1 MRWIGFNYKSLTDLF
16 SIQFFAGKKPHT
28 CSQCGKSF
36 ALACNLRA
44 HLRTHADVAQ
54 AQSSGRNEDKSAV
67 IPSMTTAEASPSAVL
82 APSDSASSIFWQ
94 NFQQHLAKNILVNRV
109 HHLGLL
115 SSLNYSIQWS
125 IACVFLHFVSLTMNT
140 SVFFL
145 WVKESGRCVGV

>member
-1 MRWIGFNYKSLTDLF
+1 MRSIIYNSRSLRILIL
-16 SIQFFAGKKPHT
+16 IQFSGKKPHT
-28 CSQCGKSF
+28 CSQSGKSF

-67 IPSMTTAEASPSAVL
+67 NPSLTAAEASPSAVL

-125 IACVFLHFVSLTMNT
+125 ITRVLIFCFFNDEYII
-140 SVFFL
+140 FL
-145 WVKESGRCVGV
+145 WVKESGHCVRV